1 MKYLKNIFH
10 LKKNIEGIVQVRKK
24 RSMHG
29 KKKKKTQLA
38 RISPSQLIN
47 CLTLARRSTTLMDF
61 ILISKY

>member
-24 RSMHG
+24 RSMQG
-29 KKKKKTQLA
+29 KKKKKQLA

>member
-1 MKYLKNIFH
+1 M
-10 LKKNIEGIVQVRKK
+10 EGFVQVRKK
-24 RSMHG
+24 RSMHE
-29 KKKKKTQLA
+29 KKKKKKKQLA